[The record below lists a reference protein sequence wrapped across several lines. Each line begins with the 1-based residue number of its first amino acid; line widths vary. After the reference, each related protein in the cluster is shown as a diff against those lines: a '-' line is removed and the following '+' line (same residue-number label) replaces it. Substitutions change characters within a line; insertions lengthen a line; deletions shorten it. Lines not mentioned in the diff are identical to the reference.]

1 LARRA
6 AERSLLHHAAHWA
19 DLHGDHEGVT
29 RGHGSTDGEDDPRRE
44 HPTYRRFGGDGTP
57 LVSEFA
63 TAELGISLQV
73 HPLSARSWI
82 ADALDLRHRLAP
94 LWTLTLEPTTADL
107 LEVWLL
113 RKIASRTRH
122 LPATAAQQIAEDLA
136 ALITSLP
143 TGRLLERLD
152 SLVLLADAEADEA
165 ERSAQLRLR
174 FAHFNRTDQRG
185 LSGLYARLSSAD
197 AVTGDRQVQRLAE
210 LLLAHDRSTGI
221 AADDLDTLDT
231 ARSRAL
237 GLLIADPATAHALL
251 AGVIDPEDRG
261 DADRADSPSKASA
274 GRATGTG
281 TTRPALTLHLHLSE
295 DALQALAIAADTDR
309 TAEGVGRLEGHGPL
323 SLTEA
328 LELLRLSD
336 VTIAPVLDPAAT
348 APVDSYAFTGSLREA
363 VFTRTPADI
372 YPYARNTTHAMDID
386 HTVAYR
392 RDRSGRPDG
401 PGQTSLDNAGPMTRH
416 HHRIKTSGPVR
427 VRQPLPGTYI
437 WRTLNDRYRITNNT
451 GTHQLDPRTGAD
463 LCSDNPERH
472 YHAMTL
478 ITQWSTSHE
487 AA

>member
-1 LARRA
+1 MLGPGAGFRGRLSVGPCWLGDRQEHAIADLETGDTLTGVEVAVLARRA

-73 HPLSARSWI
+73 HPLCARSAI
-82 ADALDLRHRLAP
+82 ADDLALRHRLAP

-251 AGVIDPEDRG
+251 AGVLDPEI
-261 DADRADSPSKASA
+261 
-274 GRATGTG
+274 GRA
-281 TTRPALTLHLHLSE
+281 H
-295 DALQALAIAADTDR
+295 
-309 TAEGVGRLEGHGPL
+309 
-323 SLTEA
+323 
-328 LELLRLSD
+328 
-336 VTIAPVLDPAAT
+336 
-348 APVDSYAFTGSLREA
+348 
-363 VFTRTPADI
+363 
-372 YPYARNTTHAMDID
+372 
-386 HTVAYR
+386 
-392 RDRSGRPDG
+392 
-401 PGQTSLDNAGPMTRH
+401 
-416 HHRIKTSGPVR
+416 
-427 VRQPLPGTYI
+427 
-437 WRTLNDRYRITNNT
+437 
-451 GTHQLDPRTGAD
+451 
-463 LCSDNPERH
+463 
-472 YHAMTL
+472 
-478 ITQWSTSHE
+478 
-487 AA
+487 